1 MEKKR
6 NLTGREKAGY
16 GLGAVAKDM
25 VYMLSASYVLYYCQD
40 IMGVNA
46 FAMGVILLVARIF
59 DAFNDPIMGVI
70 VAKTRTRM
78 GKFRPWLLIGTM
90 TNAVVLYLMFACPPA
105 LDGSGLIAYAAV
117 TYILWGVTYTM
128 MDIPFWS
135 MIPAFTRGGKEREN
149 LTTLARSCSGVGSAL
164 VSIFTVMIVHALG
177 TMAGA
182 SGATEVERLGFRYFS
197 LIVAVIFVVFI
208 IITVTSIK
216 ENPTT
221 NMETASIGDMFR
233 SLVRNDQ
240 AMAIVVTIVLVD
252 VAMYITSNLVI
263 YFFKYDLGGT
273 GWYNGYTLFNT
284 VAGAAQ
290 ILSMMILYPLL
301 RQGLKIANTT
311 IFYAGLVMSMVGYGI
326 LLAFSAGGAKNLLFF
341 LIPGVLIM
349 AASGMN
355 NVLITIFLA
364 NTVDYGEIKNHRRDE
379 SVIFSMQTFVVK
391 LSSGIAALV
400 ASITLG
406 VLKLS
411 NKATTAAD
419 QVVDFSQSV
428 NTAQKM
434 GLRLVM
440 TLIPAAVLVIAFAWF
455 RKRYKLNDKKVLEL
469 ADQVAKLH
477 EAEGKKED

>member
-6 NLTGREKAGY
+6 NLTGREKVGY

-25 VYMLSASYVLYYCQD
+25 VYMLSASYVLYYFQD

-78 GKFRPWLLIGTM
+78 GKFRPWLLIGTLM
-90 TNAVVLYLMFACPPA
+90 NAVVLYLMFACPPA

-391 LSSGIAALV
+391 LSSGIAVLV

-440 TLIPAAVLVIAFAWF
+440 TLIPVAVLVIAFAWF

-477 EAEGKKED
+477 ETEGKKED

>member
-1 MEKKR
+1 
-6 NLTGREKAGY
+6 
-16 GLGAVAKDM
+16 
-25 VYMLSASYVLYYCQD
+25 
-40 IMGVNA
+40 
-46 FAMGVILLVARIF
+46 
-59 DAFNDPIMGVI
+59 
-70 VAKTRTRM
+70 M
-78 GKFRPWLLIGTM
+78 GKFRPWLLIGTLM
-90 TNAVVLYLMFACPPA
+90 NAVVLYLMFACPPA

-391 LSSGIAALV
+391 LSSGIAVLV

-440 TLIPAAVLVIAFAWF
+440 TLIPVAVLVIAFAWF

-477 EAEGKKED
+477 ETEGKKED

>member
-6 NLTGREKAGY
+6 NLTGREKVGY

-25 VYMLSASYVLYYCQD
+25 VYMLSASYVLYYFQD

-78 GKFRPWLLIGTM
+78 GKFRLWLLIGTL

-311 IFYAGLVMSMVGYGI
+311 IFYAGLVMSMMGYGI

-364 NTVDYGEIKNHRRDE
+364 DTVDYGEIKNHRRDE

-440 TLIPAAVLVIAFAWF
+440 TLIPAAVLVIAFVWF

-477 EAEGKKED
+477 ETEGKKED

>member
-25 VYMLSASYVLYYCQD
+25 VYMLSASYVLYYFQD

-128 MDIPFWS
+128 MYIPFWS

>member
-25 VYMLSASYVLYYCQD
+25 VYMLSASYVLYYFQD

-391 LSSGIAALV
+391 LSSGIAVLV

-440 TLIPAAVLVIAFAWF
+440 TLIPVAVLVIAFAWF

-477 EAEGKKED
+477 ETEGKKED

>member
-25 VYMLSASYVLYYCQD
+25 VYMLSASYVLYYFQD

-78 GKFRPWLLIGTM
+78 GKFRPWLLIGTL

-273 GWYNGYTLFNT
+273 DWYNGYTLFNT

-391 LSSGIAALV
+391 LSSGIAVLV

-440 TLIPAAVLVIAFAWF
+440 TLIPVAVLIIAFAWF

-477 EAEGKKED
+477 ETEGKKED

>member
-25 VYMLSASYVLYYCQD
+25 VYMLSASYVLYYFQD

>member
-25 VYMLSASYVLYYCQD
+25 VYMLSASYVLYYFQD

-78 GKFRPWLLIGTM
+78 GKFRPWLLIGTL

>member
-25 VYMLSASYVLYYCQD
+25 VYMLSASYVLYYFQD

-221 NMETASIGDMFR
+221 NMETASIGDMFL

>member
-25 VYMLSASYVLYYCQD
+25 VYMLSASYVLYYFQD

-440 TLIPAAVLVIAFAWF
+440 TLIPAAVLVIAFVWF

-477 EAEGKKED
+477 ETEGKKED